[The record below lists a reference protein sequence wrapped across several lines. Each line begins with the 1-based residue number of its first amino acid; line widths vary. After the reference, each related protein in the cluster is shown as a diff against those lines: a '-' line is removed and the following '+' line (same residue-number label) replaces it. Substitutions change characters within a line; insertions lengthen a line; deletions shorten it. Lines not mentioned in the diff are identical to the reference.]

1 MYIYYIFMYVYMYV
15 YILYFYIILYIY
27 IDIIL
32 YYIYIYIYYMYLY
45 IILYIWYRI
54 FFRGKI
60 PPPKPFTV
68 GWTLAFVF
76 FDVCD
81 GGCYGDQ
88 LPHIWSSS
96 SPVHRPSLNK
106 IATEPVNSAQGGK
119 LYIYIYIYIYILYY
133 IYIYIYL

>member
-1 MYIYYIFMYVYMYV
+1 MHICMYIYYIFISY
-15 YILYFYIILYIY
+15 YIYRYYIILYIY
-27 IDIIL
+27 IYIICIYIL
-32 YYIYIYIYYMYLY
+32 YYTYMVSD
-45 IILYIWYRI
+45 I
-54 FFRGKI
+54 FPRQN
-60 PPPKPFTV
+60 PPPETFHSRMDPRIS
-68 GWTLAFVF
+68 F

-119 LYIYIYIYIYILYY
+119 LYIYIYIYY
-133 IYIYIYL
+133 IYIIFI